1 MSEPYHPTADRLE
14 AFVEGSLAAGERVV
28 LESHLVAC
36 PACQARTEEWR
47 ALFSVL
53 DRLPQYEPSVGFAN
67 RVMAQVR
74 VARQGAWQQWTERA
88 NALVARAAPKTNF
101 GWSLAVALLALPVIL
116 GGGVISW
123 LVSRSY
129 ITPQTLL
136 GYTRD
141 SVVEGLQGFG
151 STVIGAAMQ
160 TDAATWIV
168 ANVGGFINSAGVTGV
183 GAVLGVLGTATLLSI
198 WVLYRN
204 LFRSPSRESDYAL
217 FSF

>member
-1 MSEPYHPTADRLE
+1 MSEPYHPTAERLE
-14 AFVEGSLAAGERVV
+14 ALVEGSLPAGERVV

-36 PACQARTEEWR
+36 PACQARAEEWR
-47 ALFSVL
+47 ALFTVL
-53 DRLPQYEPSVGFAN
+53 DGLPQYEPAVGFAN
-67 RVMAQVR
+67 RVMAHVR
-74 VARQGAWQQWTERA
+74 VAPRSAWQHWTERA
-88 NALVARAAPKTNF
+88 NALVVRVAPKTNF

-151 STVIGAAMQ
+151 SMVIGAALQ
-160 TDAATWIV
+160 TDVAAWLV
-168 ANVGGFINSAGVTGV
+168 ANVGGFISSAGVTGV
-183 GAVLGVLGTATLLSI
+183 GAVLGAVGAATLLSI